1 MITIQIQEINSPG
14 HFFCREIDSETAS
27 LEHQHFLQ
35 LQEELNQVFNQE
47 QTVQQPYIPSKGE
60 ICIAFR
66 QKDRKWYRV
75 RNEGVFARK
84 YGQEACC
91 YFVDKGG
98 EAESISVRW
107 LRKSPERF
115 LKLPF
120 QIKECSVFGV
130 KALTLAIQEDL
141 SVAEKSCLKWDD
153 SATTFMEKC
162 VKRSVSASAKVLYT
176 DNTGRMHVIL
186 YLNKGRET
194 YNFNDLLVARKY
206 AVTDE
211 TDGQIA
217 PDQLK
222 TTMTRN
228 TKFLQNLLA
237 EKQDVS
243 FSDSEIFG
251 MHHTPSPL
259 HSDSDYSKTL
269 KQYTGPE
276 YLSDTNYKGRSI
288 SSSTLIGK
296 PPKMKMSPTKKRER
310 RSEDS
315 ADFKQI
321 LTNYKDSLS
330 SEDNTSQRKNENS
343 RYVSRAASLSGNVSD
358 TGMIDVSN
366 INRNNLQVHTS
377 YSDTESFSRGRSLS
391 PTTITLGRGR
401 ASSPLTLCKERSPS
415 PLTLSRGRSPS
426 PMTLSRGS
434 APPVSSALPPTGR
447 GRGQL
452 DILRLAMNFR
462 LPASSP
468 SSASDID
475 SDHKSSTSPQINMS
489 LFNKLRDNPVLS
501 SSLDSGGARP
511 KVYKG
516 VPGQFDDSESDSSAA
531 LSNRNSGL
539 PIDTLLRNDTNVPL
553 TRGRLPKAALSRI
566 GMSSGSDTDNSKNIS
581 SILKVNQQVTFTGSD
596 KQDTN
601 HEMRK
606 EEMSEMDLFES
617 PKKEKSSV
625 RFSDDVASSS
635 GAECSPSK
643 KKSPSLR
650 TMTEEEKRRA
660 DMISKQQGHQLLSI
674 LKPSC
679 NTTGILGG
687 VSLRGIEPVRM
698 DNLDQVLVHSADRIN
713 PITDLKDAP
722 IGKLMREALRQ
733 LDFPAPR
740 LIQAYAWKCI
750 LRGMNFV
757 GLSPPDS
764 GKTLG
769 YLIPIISQIL
779 NTGRYATLPKGPG
792 PYAVV
797 LVPSWKKVRH
807 LLCVTH
813 GLLQGDKKIRIIEL
827 YGSGE
832 DLKMCPL
839 INGCEILLCTP
850 PSLKRVLELNYVHL
864 NRLCHLVVDDAE
876 VTLNNF
882 TEEVRFIV
890 KTYSDELRKQDER
903 TAPQQLMLFGTQWES
918 KVQSFISSYMCEPKI
933 AITSRYE
940 ASLYGKVRQ
949 IPVVCHSMQKPNK
962 FLDIL
967 DDILKDNCKLII
979 FASTVN
985 LACNVFKLLQS
996 RSLCALLAH
1005 DSMDKFDIEEKS
1017 SSWYCDDGE
1026 EPIILVATD
1035 GSIPH
1040 LYINN
1045 ATTIIHYDL
1054 PDSKTKF
1061 GNRMSCMSRH
1071 YWNFLTKD
1079 EEQRVKPTSYIL
1091 ITEESTET
1099 VDTISKLLIRSKV
1112 KLPVQLRQ
1120 MLAGRNQ
1127 ALNLDKEKK
1136 LCHYLK
1142 AFGRCRH
1149 EDVCKDR
1156 HLIVPDI
1163 DGRSKLTCGYVK
1175 IRMTNIVDASHFH
1188 GIIQEHK
1195 APDGTVTDLRCDYT
1209 NLLFQ
1214 MQSFFGDHMN
1224 RQRHT
1229 NMCIGDVCA
1238 YEFSEIFHRVKITD
1252 LGNLNSNDG
1261 GIMAT
1266 VKFVDDGTEQKVE
1279 AKKLFDLP
1287 QKLKNISFQAVD
1299 VFICRLK
1306 PIDSDEDWTPRASM
1320 FMHELI
1326 EHKELDGR
1334 IVLSMENT
1342 LWLDPLVE
1350 EIELTAVGTKVHKM
1364 YVRSELL
1371 KNGFA
1376 VDNTKHLQ
1384 NLFELCKG
1392 KIKIPDINKE
1402 LHKSEETLSVD
1413 LLPENS
1419 EFHEVYVSAVE
1430 LPNLFFVQRKESCKQ
1445 LEKMMDCLNNTMDR
1459 SDENM
1464 PFTEEDLNEA
1474 ICAAKFPDDDRW
1486 YRVKVIC
1493 EQEEG
1498 NVEVFYGDYGD
1509 KRTVTREDLFQL
1521 PQDFMMVPFQAI
1533 ECELAHVQPRGDDWD
1548 DESGDLFWDLTHMI
1562 NDDKKRVMASV
1573 VSKSPAVY
1581 AGLYKYEIVLY
1592 DTDTSD
1598 DVNLCQELVWSSL
1611 ASPKPNSPLQFELS
1625 QELCP
1630 IPQMGRKIYK
1640 STAQKI
1646 PDLCGIIYWEK
1657 ITERAKKAPKDIFT
1671 IVQQNLQS
1679 APLDLIGYKA
1689 LASIIKMIGR
1699 ISDPPSHQ
1707 WILES
1712 LFSSARASTRLQD
1725 EIIEQECG
1733 IGIVKCLEQN
1743 CRPDIQEQAIISID
1757 KFLEISNSFLS
1768 VFNNRR
1774 TIEILCQFLDVTER
1788 ISTLVEIYAALS
1800 SLCVLSSRIYEW
1812 AQSFDVCTVA
1822 QKHLEKISD
1831 TSVEEAALKYLVKL
1845 MERSADHLRKD
1856 KLIRAVVSVLDKS
1869 QSEKCILYGV
1879 KLCDNYCHDNRKN
1892 KTILLEYGVA
1902 VILTRILN
1910 SVHISE
1916 DTRKHC
1922 QTLYHAL
1929 VVKVPQS
1936 TSITNRPTGH
1946 IESLK
1951 QGAQP
1956 PVHWV
1961 QNTFIVVVSIKI
1973 KAVVTCHIAF
1983 QPRTLEFKTKV
1994 DGKLYSFFYELYD
2007 EVNPAKCKYEI
2018 RGSEVGIS
2026 LRKVEKG
2033 QWPRLLRQ
2041 KQKPSNLSVDFERFV
2056 DSSSDSEVC
2065 DDERPFMLTKSKNK
2079 QLPSNLK
2086 KPSAIERNAND
2097 VSSEES
2103 SSVSDEEVKYKTSAE
2118 YNPYDVFN

>member
-1 MITIQIQEINSPG
+1 MLWE
-14 HFFCREIDSETAS
+14 
-27 LEHQHFLQ
+27 
-35 LQEELNQVFNQE
+35 
-47 QTVQQPYIPSKGE
+47 
-60 ICIAFR
+60 
-66 QKDRKWYRV
+66 
-75 RNEGVFARK
+75 
-84 YGQEACC
+84 
-91 YFVDKGG
+91 
-98 EAESISVRW
+98 
-107 LRKSPERF
+107 
-115 LKLPF
+115 
-120 QIKECSVFGV
+120 
-130 KALTLAIQEDL
+130 
-141 SVAEKSCLKWDD
+141 
-153 SATTFMEKC
+153 
-162 VKRSVSASAKVLYT
+162 
-176 DNTGRMHVIL
+176 
-186 YLNKGRET
+186 
-194 YNFNDLLVARKY
+194 RKY

-211 TDGQIA
+211 MDGQIA

-251 MHHTPSPL
+251 KHHTPSPL
-259 HSDSDYSKTL
+259 HSDSDDYKTL
-269 KQYTGPE
+269 KQYTGQE
-276 YLSDTNYKGRSI
+276 YLSDTNYKGRSS

-321 LTNYKDSLS
+321 LSSDKDSLT

-343 RYVSRAASLSGNVSD
+343 RFVSRAASLSGNVSD

-366 INRNNLQVHTS
+366 INRNNLQVHYS
-377 YSDTESFSRGRSLS
+377 YSDTESFSRGRSIS

-539 PIDTLLRNDTNVPL
+539 SIDTLLKNDTNVPL

-566 GMSSGSDTDNSKNIS
+566 GLSSGSDTDNSKNMS
-581 SILKVNQQVTFTGSD
+581 SILKVNQQDFTGSGN
-596 KQDTN
+596 QDTKQ
-601 HEMRK
+601 EMRK

-617 PKKEKSSV
+617 PKKEKSSI

-650 TMTEEEKRRA
+650 NMTEEEKRRA

-698 DNLDQVLVHSADRIN
+698 DNLDQVLVHSADKIN

-807 LLCVTH
+807 LLYVTH

-903 TAPQQLMLFGTQWES
+903 TAPQQLMLFGTHWES

-949 IPVVCHSMQKPNK
+949 IPVVCRSMQKPNK

-1112 KLPVQLRQ
+1112 KLPEQLRQ

-1195 APDGTVTDLRCDYT
+1195 APDGTVTDLRCDYA

-1229 NMCIGDVCA
+1229 NMCIGDICA

-1334 IVLSMENT
+1334 IVLSTENT

-1376 VDNTKHLQ
+1376 VDNPKHLQ
-1384 NLFELCKG
+1384 NLYELCKG

-1402 LHKSEETLSVD
+1402 LHKSDETLSVD

-1459 SDENM
+1459 SDENI

-1611 ASPKPNSPLQFELS
+1611 ASPKPNSPLQ
-1625 QELCP
+1625 ELCP
-1630 IPQMGRKIYK
+1630 IPHIGRKIYK

-1712 LFSSARASTRLQD
+1712 LFSSATASPRLQD

-1733 IGIVKCLEQN
+1733 IGIIKCLEQN

-1768 VFNNRR
+1768 VFNNKR

-1788 ISTLVEIYAALS
+1788 NSTLVEIYAALS

-1812 AQSFDVCTVA
+1812 AQSFDVCTTA
-1822 QKHLEKISD
+1822 QKHLEKIGD

-1845 MERSADHLRKD
+1845 MERSADQLRKD

-1961 QNTFIVVVSIKI
+1961 QNTFTVVVSIKI
-1973 KAVVTCHIAF
+1973 KAVVTCHIDF

-1994 DGKLYSFFYELYD
+1994 DGKLYSFFLSFMM
-2007 EVNPAKCKYEI
+2007 K
-2018 RGSEVGIS
+2018 
-2026 LRKVEKG
+2026 KVEKG
-2033 QWPRLLRQ
+2033 KWPRLLRQ

-2086 KPSAIERNAND
+2086 KPSAIEKNEND

-2103 SSVSDEEVKYKTSAE
+2103 SSVSDEEKKMYCNTTSMLDHIYHALALFSLKLLTNLQKRKPTALFIHNHEHITFENITAFDKLTAFDKFAKENQQPYSYYNHEHITAFDKFAKEKNQQPYSYYNHEHITAFDKFAKEKTNSLIHTTTM
-2118 YNPYDVFN
+2118 NI

>member
-1 MITIQIQEINSPG
+1 MISIQILEINSPG

-27 LEHQHFLQ
+27 FEHQHFLQ
-35 LQEELNQVFNQE
+35 LQEDLNQVYNQE
-47 QTVQQPYIPSKGE
+47 QTVQQQYIPSKGE

-66 QKDRKWYRV
+66 QKDRQWYRV

-98 EAESISVRW
+98 ETESISVRW
-107 LRKSPERF
+107 IRKSLEKF

-141 SVAEKSCLKWDD
+141 SVAERSCLKWDD
-153 SATTFMEKC
+153 SATTCMEAC

-176 DNTGRMHVIL
+176 DNTGRMHIIL
-186 YLNKGRET
+186 YLNKGGET
-194 YNFNDLLVARKY
+194 YNFNDLLVTKRY
-206 AVTDE
+206 AVPDE
-211 TDGQIA
+211 TDGQVA
-217 PDQLK
+217 PDQSK

-228 TKFLQNLLA
+228 TKFLQTLLA
-237 EKQDVS
+237 DEQNAS

-251 MHHTPSPL
+251 RHHTPSPL
-259 HSDSDYSKTL
+259 HSDTDDIIAL
-269 KQYTGPE
+269 KQFTGPE
-276 YLSDTNYKGRSI
+276 YLSDTNYKGSS

-296 PPKMKMSPTKKRER
+296 PPKMKMSPTKRRER
-310 RSEDS
+310 RSEDA
-315 ADFKQI
+315 ADYKQI
-321 LTNYKDSLS
+321 YISDKDSLTT
-330 SEDNTSQRKNENS
+330 EDTRSQRKNENS
-343 RYVSRAASLSGNVSD
+343 RFITKPCLSLSGNVSD
-358 TGMIDVSN
+358 TGMSDVRN
-366 INRNNLQVHTS
+366 INRNNLQVHNS
-377 YSDTESFSRGRSLS
+377 YSDTESLSRGRSLS
-391 PTTITLGRGR
+391 PTAITLGRGR
-401 ASSPLTLCKERSPS
+401 ASSPLNLCKERSPS
-415 PLTLSRGRSPS
+415 PMTSSRGRSPS
-426 PMTLSRGS
+426 PMTLTRGN
-434 APPVSSALPPTGR
+434 APPISSAFPPTGR

-452 DILRLAMNFR
+452 DILRLAKNFR
-462 LPASSP
+462 LPPSSP
-468 SSASDID
+468 SSTSDID
-475 SDHKSSTSPQINMS
+475 SDHKTSTSPQINTS

-501 SSLDSGGARP
+501 SSLDSGGARQ
-511 KVYKG
+511 KVYRG

-531 LSNRNSGL
+531 LSNQNSGL
-539 PIDTLLRNDTNVPL
+539 NTLLRKDTNVPL

-566 GMSSGSDTDNSKNIS
+566 GLSSGSDTDHSKNIS
-581 SILKVNQQVTFTGSD
+581 SILKVNQQLAFTGSGN
-596 KQDTN
+596 QDTKQ
-601 HEMRK
+601 EM
-606 EEMSEMDLFES
+606 
-617 PKKEKSSV
+617 

-635 GAECSPSK
+635 GTEISPSK

-650 TMTEEEKRRA
+650 NMTEEEKRRA

-687 VSLRGIEPVRM
+687 VSLMGIEPVRM

-792 PYAVV
+792 PFAVV
-797 LVPSWKKVRH
+797 LVPSWKKIRH

-813 GLLQGDKKIRIIEL
+813 GLLQGEKKIRIIEL

-890 KTYSDELRKQDER
+890 KTYSDELRKQDDR
-903 TAPQQLMLFGTQWES
+903 TAPQQLLLFGTQWES

-949 IPVVCHSMQKPNK
+949 IPVVCRHMQKPNK
-962 FLDIL
+962 FLDIM
-967 DDILKDNCKLII
+967 DDILKENCKLII
-979 FASTVN
+979 FASKVN
-985 LACNVFKLLQS
+985 LACNVYKLLQS
-996 RSLCALLAH
+996 RSLCAMLAH

-1017 SSWYCDDGE
+1017 SSWYCYEEE

-1079 EEQRVKPTSYIL
+1079 EEQSVIPTSYIL

-1112 KLPVQLRQ
+1112 KLPEQLRQ

-1127 ALNLDKEKK
+1127 ALNLDKEKR

-1299 VFICRLK
+1299 VYICRIK

-1320 FMHELI
+1320 FIHQLI

-1376 VDNTKHLQ
+1376 VDNPKHLQ
-1384 NLFELCKG
+1384 NLYELCKG

-1459 SDENM
+1459 CDENM

-1493 EQEEG
+1493 GQEEG
-1498 NVEVFYGDYGD
+1498 SVEVFYGDYGD

-1521 PQDFMMVPFQAI
+1521 PHDFMMVPFQAI
-1533 ECELAHVQPRGDDWD
+1533 ECELAYVQPRGDDWD
-1548 DESGDLFWDLTHMI
+1548 DESGDLFWDLTHMV

-1581 AGLYKYEIVLY
+1581 SGLFKYEVVLY

-1611 ASPKPNSPLQFELS
+1611 ASPKPNSPL

-1657 ITERAKKAPKDIFT
+1657 ITERAKKAPKDIFN
-1671 IVQQNLQS
+1671 IVGQNLQS
-1679 APLDLIGYKA
+1679 SPLDLIGYKA

-1712 LFSSARASTRLQD
+1712 LFSSARASQRLQE

-1733 IGIVKCLEQN
+1733 IGIIKCLEQN

-1768 VFNNRR
+1768 VFNNKR
-1774 TIEILCQFLDVTER
+1774 TIEILCQFLDVGER
-1788 ISTLVEIYAALS
+1788 ISTLVEIYTALS
-1800 SLCVLSSRIYEW
+1800 SLCVSSSRICEW
-1812 AQSFDVCTVA
+1812 AQNFGVCTVA
-1822 QKHLEKISD
+1822 QKHLEKIGE

-1845 MERSADHLRKD
+1845 MERSADQLRQD

-1892 KTILLEYGVA
+1892 KTVLLEYGVA

-1929 VVKVPQS
+1929 VVKIPQS

-1946 IESLK
+1946 IESPK

-1961 QNTFIVVVSIKI
+1961 QNTFIVVVSVKI
-1973 KAVVTCHIAF
+1973 KAVVTCHIDF

-2007 EVNPAKCKYEI
+2007 AVNPSKCKYEI

-2086 KPSAIERNAND
+2086 KPSAIEKNVND
-2097 VSSEES
+2097 VSSEDS

-2118 YNPYDVFN
+2118 YSPYDIFN